1 MSPHVVAFVF
11 ARGGS
16 KGLPD
21 KNLRPLGGKPLV
33 AWAIET
39 ARASDHIDR
48 VVLSTEDKRIAEV
61 GRDHGAEVPFL
72 RPAELAGDE
81 APEWLAWRHAIDALE
96 SVPGAR
102 PIDAFVSLSPTA
114 PLRAVEDVDRCIET
128 FLAQDCDIVI
138 TATPAR
144 RNPYF
149 NMVVQA
155 GPYVRLAIPSETP
168 IGRRQDAP
176 PVYDLDTS
184 VWVYSRAAL
193 MEQHARIPDRTKL
206 YVIPEERSIDLDTEL
221 DFEILE
227 SMLERRALTQAAR
240 PGGERSS

>member
-1 MSPHVVAFVF
+1 MTAGLTIAVVP
-11 ARGGS
+11 ARAGS
-16 KGLPD
+16 KGVKN
-21 KNLRPLGGKPLV
+21 KNLLPVMGRPLL
-33 AWAIET
+33 AHSIECGL
-39 ARASDHIDR
+39 ACPSVDH
-48 VVLSTEDKRIAEV
+48 VVLSTDTDEIARV
-61 GRDHGAEVPFL
+61 GLEWGAEVPFL
-72 RPAELAGDE
+72 RPAELARDTS
-81 APEWLAWRHAIDALE
+81 PMLPVMQHAVTACEE
-96 SVPGAR
+96 SYGM
-102 PIDAFVSLSPTA
+102 PIETLVLLHPTS
-114 PLRAVEDVDRCIET
+114 PLRTVEDVECCIS
-128 FLAQDCDIVI
+128 LLRSGDCDAVI
-138 TATPAR
+138 SARPGR